1 MKSIFKSMS
10 CLVLGAMIVTPMF
23 AQQKKLYPELEGPG
37 PVVIISKD
45 KNGKEELINVFEE
58 TQRPHFHDPRAPRF
72 LLTDQQGKFA
82 LGIGGYLKT
91 TMEYD
96 FNGIVDDVDFIPA
109 LIPQPGSTSVRNQ
122 FQMDASTSTIFLK
135 LVGRTKH
142 LGNFIVYTAGNF
154 RGSGKTFELQNAYLS
169 FLGFTMGYDTGLFM
183 DLAAAPP
190 TIDFQGPDGMTFY
203 RATQLRYEANVMK
216 GLKVG
221 VGVEMPS
228 VDGTPAQDVRIGKQ
242 RMPDIPA
249 YVQYSW
255 AKASHIRVGGILRSI
270 TYEDQVNN
278 KAKSL
283 PGSSFVIPIS
293 SWQLSTCP
301 GRIYLQI
308 VLWFAVSKEPSSTL
322 LQSFTMTTPSSGV
335 PSGLI
340 RTVG

>member
-1 MKSIFKSMS
+1 MLRR
-10 CLVLGAMIVTPMF
+10 CLRNK
-23 AQQKKLYPELEGPG
+23 KKLYPELEGPG

-169 FLGFTMGYDTGLFM
+169 
-183 DLAAAPP
+183 
-190 TIDFQGPDGMTFY
+190 
-203 RATQLRYEANVMK
+203 
-216 GLKVG
+216 
-221 VGVEMPS
+221 
-228 VDGTPAQDVRIGKQ
+228 
-242 RMPDIPA
+242 
-249 YVQYSW
+249 SW
-255 AKASHIRVGGILRSI
+255 ALLWGMIPDCLWTLPQLLR
-270 TYEDQVNN
+270 
-278 KAKSL
+278 
-283 PGSSFVIPIS
+283 
-293 SWQLSTCP
+293 
-301 GRIYLQI
+301 
-308 VLWFAVSKEPSSTL
+308 L
-322 LQSFTMTTPSSGV
+322 LIFKDLTG
-335 PSGLI
+335 
-340 RTVG
+340 

>member
-122 FQMDASTSTIFLK
+122 F
-135 LVGRTKH
+135 
-142 LGNFIVYTAGNF
+142 
-154 RGSGKTFELQNAYLS
+154 
-169 FLGFTMGYDTGLFM
+169 
-183 DLAAAPP
+183 
-190 TIDFQGPDGMTFY
+190 PDGCKHFHY
-203 RATQLRYEANVMK
+203 LF
-216 GLKVG
+216 KVG
-221 VGVEMPS
+221 GENQAF
-228 VDGTPAQDVRIGKQ
+228 G
-242 RMPDIPA
+242 
-249 YVQYSW
+249 
-255 AKASHIRVGGILRSI
+255 
-270 TYEDQVNN
+270 
-278 KAKSL
+278 
-283 PGSSFVIPIS
+283 
-293 SWQLSTCP
+293 
-301 GRIYLQI
+301 
-308 VLWFAVSKEPSSTL
+308 
-322 LQSFTMTTPSSGV
+322 
-335 PSGLI
+335 
-340 RTVG
+340 

>member
-1 MKSIFKSMS
+1 M
-10 CLVLGAMIVTPMF
+10 LGAMIVMPMF
-23 AQQKKLYPELEGPG
+23 AQQKDLYPELEGPG

-109 LIPQPGSTSVRNQ
+109 LIPQPGSTAVRNQ

-203 RATQLRYEANVMK
+203 RATQLRYEANLIK

-228 VDGTPAQDVRIGKQ
+228 VDGTPAKDVRIGKQ

-249 YVQYSW
+249 
-255 AKASHIRVGGILRSI
+255 
-270 TYEDQVNN
+270 
-278 KAKSL
+278 
-283 PGSSFVIPIS
+283 
-293 SWQLSTCP
+293 
-301 GRIYLQI
+301 
-308 VLWFAVSKEPSSTL
+308 
-322 LQSFTMTTPSSGV
+322 
-335 PSGLI
+335 
-340 RTVG
+340 